1 MEKGR
6 KLGLYQEEDLLR
18 LGKALSSEVRIEIL
32 KLLRGQKM
40 NVNEIAEQLKI
51 PSSSAAVHVRILEEA
66 GLLDTE
72 LRPGIRGSRK
82 ICSFRGGQVCIDLE
96 DPSEEEQA
104 EIISMPIGNYV
115 DYHVEPT
122 CGIVGPEGLIDEE
135 DEPRCFYN
143 PGRIEAQ
150 LLWFGNGYVEYR
162 FPNASLQNHT
172 LRRMELSAELCSETA
187 KYNMDCPS
195 DITLWINGLEAG
207 TWHCPS
213 DFGGRRGKFSP
224 QWWPVTKTQY
234 GCLKTWSIRD
244 EGTYL
249 DGSRVSQTR
258 LEEYRLAELPYISV
272 RLGIKPDAEYQGGVN
287 IFGETFG
294 DYPQNILLKFFY

>member
-6 KLGLYQEEDLLR
+6 KLGLYQEGDLLR

-82 ICSFRGGQVCIDLE
+82 ICSFRGGQVCIDLD

>member
-172 LRRMELSAELCSETA
+172 LRWMELSVELCSETA

>member
-1 MEKGR
+1 
-6 KLGLYQEEDLLR
+6 
-18 LGKALSSEVRIEIL
+18 
-32 KLLRGQKM
+32 M

-82 ICSFRGGQVCIDLE
+82 ICSFRGGQVCIDLD

-244 EGTYL
+244 AGTYL

-272 RLGIKPDAEYQGGVN
+272 RLGIKPDAEHQGGVN